1 MQNYNCQNLCY
12 MIVCA
17 LLGLAYARPLS
28 DGNSVENLRSTTT
41 ATTVEPD
48 TLDTNQPEMQQ
59 QQSTVNGLDGLVIMK
74 PALEA
79 PLPFELNE
87 RVRRALS
94 EAQLNEPVDVDFDME
109 LAEVNLFR
117 PLFRYRAEVARNVGR
132 TRRVG

>member
-1 MQNYNCQNLCY
+1 MKNYNCQNLYY

-17 LLGLAYARPLS
+17 LIGLAHARPLS
-28 DGNSVENLRSTTT
+28 YDNSVENLRPT
-41 ATTVEPD
+41 ATKTTVEPD
-48 TLDTNQPEMQQ
+48 TLDTKLPEVQ
-59 QQSTVNGLDGLVIMK
+59 QQSIE

-79 PLPFELNE
+79 PAPFELNE
-87 RVRRALS
+87 RGRRALS

-132 TRRVG
+132 ARRVG

>member
-1 MQNYNCQNLCY
+1 MKNYNCQNLCY

-17 LLGLAYARPLS
+17 LIGLAHARPLS
-28 DGNSVENLRSTTT
+28 DYNSVESLQPTTT
-41 ATTVEPD
+41 ATTVELD

-59 QQSTVNGLDGLVIMK
+59 QSTVNGFNDLVILE

-79 PLPFELNE
+79 PLPFEMNE
-87 RVRRALS
+87 RVRRALT
-94 EAQLNEPVDVDFDME
+94 EAQLNEPVDMDFDME

-132 TRRVG
+132 ARRVG

>member
-17 LLGLAYARPLS
+17 LLGLAYAHPLS
-28 DGNSVENLRSTTT
+28 DDNSVENLRPTIT

-59 QQSTVNGLDGLVIMK
+59 QSAVNGLNGLVIME

-79 PLPFELNE
+79 PLSFELSE
-87 RVRRALS
+87 RARRALS